1 MAQINDV
8 AKQFVDYYYS
18 TFDRNRAELAPLYKA
33 NSMLSFEGA
42 QIQGSQAIVEKL
54 VGLAFKRVA
63 HKVISL
69 DAQPSASPSS
79 LLVAVTG
86 QLLVDEEAHPM
97 QFSQTFQLL
106 MDGGSYYVFNDI
118 FRLNLG

>member
-1 MAQINDV
+1 MAQVNEV

-18 TFDRNRAELAPLYKA
+18 TFDSNRANLAPLYRP

-42 QIQGSQAIVEKL
+42 QTQGGQAIIEKL
-54 VGLAFKRVA
+54 VGLSFKRVV
-63 HKVISL
+63 HKITSL

-79 LLVAVTG
+79 ILVSVTG
-86 QLLVDEEAHPM
+86 ALMVDEEQNPM

-118 FRLNLG
+118 FRLILN